1 MPTIIPTQIR
11 IIALIFLF
19 EASFGEGML
28 GCPISIK
35 LSIT

>member
-1 MPTIIPTQIR
+1 PAIIPTQIR

-19 EASFGEGML
+19 GASFGAGIL